1 MLYQPAPNAKPISRH
16 RIRCNRGRIIDSYT
30 EQGELIHIYRTPDGQ
45 HYSGP
50 ADVRKHEAA
59 YKLVTLIA

>member
-1 MLYQPAPNAKPISRH
+1 MLYQPAPNTTKISRH

-30 EQGELIHIYRTPDGQ
+30 EQGELIHIYRTPDGK

-50 ADVRKHEAA
+50 ADVRKHDAV
-59 YKLVTLIA
+59 YQLVTLIA